1 MAMQLMSSREPQRT
15 PQIITVKTEKEN
27 KIDSNKLVIPVLNA
41 TDEPELERWL
51 VKARTGSQAA
61 ALGSGV
67 SFSAKAEAVGRMNVE
82 DWRDTAAHRRGS
94 IILRDPKY
102 SQEEREVE
110 EQLGAA
116 IISKLPVEAQ
126 EYAQKAAESTGGVL
140 ELHVALSKAFLM
152 IMATTSDEKDA
163 MVDNLKK
170 KQSVPAWKLLEFMK
184 QYKLDYDRL
193 VNCGFIQETE
203 DHNKYFKAVQHAALN
218 PGRSMSFITADVM
231 YKRENP
237 PPTLFTSKQYFD
249 GYLEF
254 VTKEL
259 HGHTEYGESQG
270 TLDGG
275 GDQTLGATCIH
286 PSCETKQGHTIAQC
300 PTRRRE
306 QSEKDKAFAAAAR
319 ATAADDTVE
328 GMSKRNFAC
337 RMIVNGFA
345 CKYGTNC
352 MFSHDPEVVD
362 AFKNKICPW
371 GPGCS
376 FRASQTGC
384 SYGIHECA
392 DNNVHY
398 SSGNGTTGGLSL
410 DALAKSFHGP
420 GYMVE
425 GGEDDAWY
433 LE

>member
-1 MAMQLMSSREPQRT
+1 
-15 PQIITVKTEKEN
+15 
-27 KIDSNKLVIPVLNA
+27 
-41 TDEPELERWL
+41 
-51 VKARTGSQAA
+51 
-61 ALGSGV
+61 
-67 SFSAKAEAVGRMNVE
+67 
-82 DWRDTAAHRRGS
+82 
-94 IILRDPKY
+94 
-102 SQEEREVE
+102 
-110 EQLGAA
+110 
-116 IISKLPVEAQ
+116 
-126 EYAQKAAESTGGVL
+126 
-140 ELHVALSKAFLM
+140 M

-218 PGRSMSFITADVM
+218 PGRSMSFVTADVM
-231 YKRENP
+231 YKRDNP
-237 PPTLFTSKQYFD
+237 PPTLFTSKDYFE
-249 GYLEF
+249 GYLAF
-254 VTKEL
+254 VTREL
-259 HGHTEYGESQG
+259 YGHQDYGEHHG
-270 TLDGG
+270 NTEIGVDLTLDK
-275 GDQTLGATCIH
+275 TCTH
-286 PSCETKQGHTIAQC
+286 PTCENRIGHTIAQC

-306 QSEKDKAFAAAAR
+306 QSEKDRAFAAAAK
-319 ATAADDTVE
+319 ATAAGSTAE
-328 GMSKRNFAC
+328 GTSNRDFAC

-376 FRASQTGC
+376 FHASQTGC

-392 DNNVHY
+392 DNKVQY
-398 SSGNGTTGGLSL
+398 SSGNGPTGGLSL
-410 DALAKSFHGP
+410 DALAKSYNGT

-425 GGEDDAWY
+425 GSEDDAWY
-433 LE
+433 LH